1 MSDTK
6 RKDYIG
12 YEYKEVAVDGSQ
24 ASQYLDGYLNF
35 GWIPDE
41 NQQIKENGKAVLR
54 LKRDRK
60 ILNKTELT
68 RLQRHF
74 EDCMKQIDVLERS
87 KTSKASMLALSVGVL
102 GTAFIAGATFAVV
115 HEPPIVWLCILLAIP
130 GFIGWIT
137 PYFIFSAVLKKRME
151 IVASLVED
159 KYEEIDSI
167 CERGSHLLGGD
178 GSWQETDRER
188 V

>member
-12 YEYKEVAVDGSQ
+12 YEYKEVVVDGSL
-24 ASQYLDGYLNF
+24 ASQYLDGYMNF
-35 GWIPDE
+35 GWMPEE
-41 NQQIKENGKAVLR
+41 NQQIKEAGKTVLR

-74 EDCMKQIDVLERS
+74 EDCMKQIDALERS
-87 KTSKASMLALSVGVL
+87 KTSNATLLSLSAGVL
-102 GTAFIAGATFAVV
+102 GTAFIAGATFAAV

-137 PYFIFSAVLKKRME
+137 PYFIFSAVTRKRME
-151 IVASLVED
+151 VVASLVED

-167 CERGSHLLGGD
+167 CERGNRLLGD
-178 GSWQETDRER
+178 SILY
-188 V
+188 